1 MTTPLARLLETLR
14 LALHLVFAAL
24 LVVSLV
30 QFFASDAADA
40 SPARRIAV
48 IILTALL
55 AVVYL
60 AGTVAGQTTHG
71 LRRFALPWLAVVL
84 GLWLVLVVLSA
95 DAVWLLFPL
104 VFVVLSLTGS
114 VAGALA
120 TGASN
125 REVASSLFISPAT
138 VKTHLIHIYRK
149 LGVDNRTAA
158 VTEAQV
164 RKLI

>member
-60 AGTVAGQTTHG
+60 AGT
-71 LRRFALPWLAVVL
+71 
-84 GLWLVLVVLSA
+84 
-95 DAVWLLFPL
+95 
-104 VFVVLSLTGS
+104 
-114 VAGALA
+114 
-120 TGASN
+120 
-125 REVASSLFISPAT
+125 
-138 VKTHLIHIYRK
+138 
-149 LGVDNRTAA
+149 
-158 VTEAQV
+158 
-164 RKLI
+164 